1 MSAQN
6 NKSTNAEYANAKTE
20 AQALLKALTTT
31 FTMFI
36 DEHKEPDIL
45 GLKCVIDDT
54 DRLAGTIRR
63 IYQLAQNNKAV
74 QQPEPIRPA
83 QNQTEQSYDLGGF
96 DPDYRHHD
104 MCSDEQDVIGFF
116 ESLNRNGLMAGG
128 IINLNRRAFLI
139 EGDSEASRDDA
150 YYSMLSVRMVFE
162 DSQSLIRA
170 WINAA
175 KEAEQEQNR
184 TGNSGGECL
193 YPTTITPEV
202 LTSIDEIT
210 TRAIGVLSSFT
221 NELAGVDSIATKQFL
236 EAFDSI
242 ISAINSI
249 NTVIGGCGA
258 GYTSR
263 TQQA

>member
-1 MSAQN
+1 M
-6 NKSTNAEYANAKTE
+6 NAPDNTTKNTEYTHARTE
-20 AQALLKALTTT
+20 AQTRLAALTTT

-36 DEHKEPDIL
+36 GEHKELDIL
-45 GLKCVIDDT
+45 GLQCVIDDA
-54 DRLAGTIRR
+54 DRLAGTARQL
-63 IYQLAQNNKAV
+63 YQLAQNNKAV
-74 QQPEPIRPA
+74 QQPEPIQAP
-83 QNQTEQSYDLGGF
+83 QNKTDQAYDPGSF

-104 MCSDEQDVIGFF
+104 MCSDEQDVMGFF
-116 ESLNRNGLMAGG
+116 ESLNRNGFMAGG
-128 IINLNRRAFLI
+128 IINLNRRAFLT

-150 YYSMLSVRMVFE
+150 YYSMQSVRMVFE
-162 DSQSLIRA
+162 DSRSLTHA

-175 KEAEQEQNR
+175 KEAEQEHSR

-193 YPTTITPEV
+193 CPTTITPEI

-210 TRAIGVLSSFT
+210 TRAISVLSSFT
-221 NELAGVDSIATKQFL
+221 NELAGVDSITTKQFL

-249 NTVIGGCGA
+249 KTVIGGCGS
-258 GYTSR
+258 GDTSK